1 MLRFGTDGVRGIA
14 LTELTTDYVEAL
26 GVAAARVLG
35 GGRWLIGRDTRESGP
50 ALQDALARG
59 LVAGGAEP
67 VDCGVLPTPALAH
80 CSASAHVPAAM
91 ITASHNPYTDNG
103 VKIFAPG
110 GLKLSDD
117 VESQIEAQLE
127 AELTARAVAVSAPEP
142 GSSVDVGRAD
152 ATAEYVEHIV
162 AMFAPDL
169 LTGLR
174 VVLDCA
180 NGAMSV
186 AAPEAVRALG
196 ADVIVINAAPNLSLI
211 HI

>member
-1 MLRFGTDGVRGIA
+1 
-14 LTELTTDYVEAL
+14 
-26 GVAAARVLG
+26 
-35 GGRWLIGRDTRESGP
+35 
-50 ALQDALARG
+50 
-59 LVAGGAEP
+59 
-67 VDCGVLPTPALAH
+67 
-80 CSASAHVPAAM
+80 M

-127 AELTARAVAVSAPEP
+127 AELTARAVAVRAPEP
-142 GSSVDVGRAD
+142 GSSVDVGRSD

-162 AMFAPDL
+162 AMFSPDL

-180 NGAMSV
+180 NGAMSE
-186 AAPEAVRALG
+186 AAPQAVRALG
-196 ADVIVINAAPNLSLI
+196 ADAVSYTHLTLPTILRV
-211 HI
+211 